1 MSLLK
6 QRFAKLNARADAFKY
21 EFGATAPLDF
31 KRNEILFERQ
41 YISSRH
47 CGDDDDIFMSLLYP
61 IFLIMSTV
69 FSLNN

>member
-1 MSLLK
+1 MSLLNL
-6 QRFAKLNARADAFKY
+6 ASEAFKY

-47 CGDDDDIFMSLLYP
+47 CGDDIFMSLLYP
-61 IFLIMSTV
+61 IFLILSTV